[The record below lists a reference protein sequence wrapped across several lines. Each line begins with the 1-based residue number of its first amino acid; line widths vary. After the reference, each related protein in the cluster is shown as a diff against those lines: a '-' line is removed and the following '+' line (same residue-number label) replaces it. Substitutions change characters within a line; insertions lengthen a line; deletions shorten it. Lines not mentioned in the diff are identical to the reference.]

1 MSEPLVPYL
10 QDHLAGAS
18 HAMDLLSWISD
29 AHKDDSLGV
38 FASTLHAEIT
48 EDRDLLV
55 GLARRLAA
63 GTSATKETGAW
74 LSEKIARLKLADHGA
89 TAIGTFES
97 LEFLVL
103 GIRGKRA
110 LWQALHVVARADS
123 RLAGVDFARLVARAE
138 KQEARVDDKRLE
150 IAARLFRKTE

>member
-1 MSEPLVPYL
+1 M
-10 QDHLAGAS
+10 
-18 HAMDLLSWISD
+18 SD
-29 AHKDDSLGV
+29 AHKDDSLGA

-48 EDRDLLV
+48 EDRDVLV
-55 GLARRLAA
+55 GLAQRLAA
-63 GTSATKETGAW
+63 GSSATKETGAW
-74 LSEKIARLKLADHGA
+74 LSEKIARLKLADQGA

-110 LWQALHVVARADS
+110 LWQALNVAARADS
-123 RLAGVDFARLVARAE
+123 RLGGVDFARLVARAE

-150 IAARLFRKTE
+150 IAVRVFRKTE